1 MIHCYIMFKQ
11 PPTLEEICGHVQV
24 SLKALDEECTDEGQD
39 ILADYCGPWKRVA
52 RKLFTSDTV
61 ESVIIEIE
69 DDNIKA
75 ADQKSGFIR
84 RWVKELGHKATY
96 LKFIEVLLELDEAHN
111 AKNALKELKEK
122 KLLG

>member
-1 MIHCYIMFKQ
+1 MSKQ
-11 PPTLEEICGHVQV
+11 PPTFEEICRHVEV
-24 SLKALDEECTDEGQD
+24 SPKTLDQECTDEGQD

-52 RKLFTSDTV
+52 RKLFPSETV
-61 ESVIIEIE
+61 ESIIDEIE
-69 DDNIKA
+69 DDNKKA

-96 LKFIEVLLELDEAHN
+96 KEFIKALLELKLTKNVE
-111 AKNALKELKEK
+111 NALKKLK